1 MYKKWNNDLRSFDYL
16 LGMDPCNS
24 HYYNWWKVNLEDR
37 DVFPEF
43 EKLVN
48 YSTNMELWGDIIE
61 AATGIFHI
69 AERVPELQKFLDCE
83 FLPEDVASW
92 MILHSISDSIRNFVG
107 WRPGSK
113 SKRKKTGSY
122 VPGQNL
128 KWNATF
134 DPLYI
139 TPPWEFQTN
148 REPSPQAQ
156 PVTRRPD
163 MSLGIEPLNTLLC
176 VASLGSC
183 FINCTC
189 KSCILV
195 RRILCRANPT
205 LRSVMARTG
214 EEQVEFT
221 EEHYDN
227 LRHLVEQSYHPA
239 ALEHAPQA
247 DAPGPEASGSGGV
260 GHGPRHQQP
269 GSPRELQRP
278 KLACG
283 VTLQTFISNLR
294 GVFGERTRDTTTK
307 YEARYVGMGPE
318 RALEQLLSIPTNPQ
332 MLIQGDSSNF
342 FDCHQPSNAG
352 VDLKY
357 MEEECLAR

>member
-1 MYKKWNNDLRSFDYL
+1 
-16 LGMDPCNS
+16 
-24 HYYNWWKVNLEDR
+24 
-37 DVFPEF
+37 
-43 EKLVN
+43 
-48 YSTNMELWGDIIE
+48 
-61 AATGIFHI
+61 
-69 AERVPELQKFLDCE
+69 
-83 FLPEDVASW
+83 

-107 WRPGSK
+107 WRPGGK

-156 PVTRRPD
+156 QVTRRPD

-176 VASLGSC
+176 VASLGSS

-239 ALEHAPQA
+239 APEHAPQA

-260 GHGPRHQQP
+260 GHGPHHQQP

-318 RALEQLLSIPTNPQ
+318 RAWNSCCPYRRTPRCLYKETRVTS
-332 MLIQGDSSNF
+332 LIAISRLTQELTCSTWKKRVLG
-342 FDCHQPSNAG
+342 
-352 VDLKY
+352 
-357 MEEECLAR
+357 

>member
-1 MYKKWNNDLRSFDYL
+1 
-16 LGMDPCNS
+16 
-24 HYYNWWKVNLEDR
+24 
-37 DVFPEF
+37 
-43 EKLVN
+43 
-48 YSTNMELWGDIIE
+48 MELWGDIIE

-92 MILHSISDSIRNFVG
+92 MILHSLSDSIRNFVG

-128 KWNATF
+128 KWNVTF

-139 TPPWEFQTN
+139 TPPWELQTN
-148 REPSPQAQ
+148 REPSQQAQ

-183 FINCTC
+183 FINCTW

-239 ALEHAPQA
+239 APEHAPQA
-247 DAPGPEASGSGGV
+247 EAPGPEVSGSGGV
-260 GHGPRHQQP
+260 GHGPHHQQP
-269 GSPRELQRP
+269 RSPRELQRP

-307 YEARYVGMGPE
+307 YEVRYAGMGPE

-352 VDLKY
+352 VDLQY
-357 MEEECLAR
+357 MEEESA